1 MESRFAILAL
11 MLLSLL
17 AFQFAKHLTLDRQ
30 NMIRSEVQLI
40 ASGIGTEYLE
50 ETSTLDYE
58 GIHELNGDTQTKD
71 VVINGETF
79 SFDLQTQVRFMEKG
93 INAFVSTTEAT
104 DFQEVRVTIKGLLNT
119 SISMSR
125 IYYRTQPN

>member
-1 MESRFAILAL
+1 METRFAILAL

-17 AFQFAKHLTLDRQ
+17 AYQFTQHLILDQ
-30 NMIRSEVQLI
+30 QGMIRSEVQLI

-79 SFDLQTQVRFMEKG
+79 SFDLQTQVRFMEKVG
-93 INAFVSTTEAT
+93 NAFAATTDET
-104 DFQEVRVTIKGLLNT
+104 DFQEVRVTIAGLLDT